1 MKHITYENWIEYVQG
16 NIENVEQYEQHLY
29 KCDQCLTLYMKALE
43 AEVVQ
48 LPTITT
54 EEIVQSVKSKQAEK
68 TVSEKV
74 SSSNSFKKKM
84 FHYALAACLTLF
96 LMSTGVFSEM
106 TKIVDQI
113 ESNTNNDLSVINR
126 FVEHSI
132 SITNQVKK
140 KEVHTHEK

>member
-43 AEVVQ
+43 
-48 LPTITT
+48 T
-54 EEIVQSVKSKQAEK
+54 EIVQSVKSKQAEK
-68 TVSEKV
+68 TVSENV